1 MEITYG
7 YYSRR
12 YDLSK
17 SRNREYERMLDIADS
32 QNGNVPAGTDIFTF
46 MSVVIINPLLIN
58 AILFVEIKK
67 VL

>member
-32 QNGNVPAGTDIFTF
+32 QNGNVPAGTDIFKK
-46 MSVVIINPLLIN
+46 
-58 AILFVEIKK
+58 ILREGAEC
-67 VL
+67 L